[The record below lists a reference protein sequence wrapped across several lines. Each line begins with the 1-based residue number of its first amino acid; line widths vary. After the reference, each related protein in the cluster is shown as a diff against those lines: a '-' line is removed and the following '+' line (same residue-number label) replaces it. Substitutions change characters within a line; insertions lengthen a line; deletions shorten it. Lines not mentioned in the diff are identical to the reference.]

1 MSAIGRVAALPRRAE
16 PRLAIVWEDRL
27 LLGTCAPEA
36 LRALS
41 RHGVVV
47 GDLVAF
53 SWQPPEHFSA
63 LARLGGPQGGRA
75 PEDADA
81 WRWRR
86 PGAAA
91 SRMSRLRLRHRVLR
105 ALRDWLDREG
115 FIEVD
120 TPVLVPA
127 PSPEPQF
134 APFRVGGE
142 YLITSPEFQLKRLL
156 VGGFEKIYRLGPAF
170 RSGEVGRLHNP
181 EFTLLEWYRVGEGL
195 EAMAR
200 DLESLLGATLPLAE
214 ARDAEGRLLVPPD
227 PFHAGE
233 LGSVALDCRAPFPRR
248 SVAALFREHLGMAIE
263 DAGDAPAFREAARRA
278 GLPGAEELAGDFE
291 QAFFALWNRFE
302 PRLGREAPLLVMD
315 WPAPLASLARLKPGD
330 PRVAERMEWIVAGI
344 ELANGFAELTDPE
357 EQRQRF
363 EQDRALR
370 RARGLPEVPLD
381 ERFLGALEEG
391 MPPAAGMALGVD
403 RLVMLLAGARSLA
416 EVLAFTWGE
425 R

>member
-1 MSAIGRVAALPRRAE
+1 
-16 PRLAIVWEDRL
+16 
-27 LLGTCAPEA
+27 
-36 LRALS
+36 
-41 RHGVVV
+41 
-47 GDLVAF
+47 
-53 SWQPPEHFSA
+53 
-63 LARLGGPQGGRA
+63 
-75 PEDADA
+75 
-81 WRWRR
+81 
-86 PGAAA
+86 
-91 SRMSRLRLRHRVLR
+91 MSRLRLRHRVRR
-105 ALRDWLDREG
+105 ALRDWLDHEG

-134 APFRVGGE
+134 APFRAGGE

-170 RSGEVGRLHNP
+170 RSGEAGRLHNP

-195 EAMAR
+195 EAMVR

-227 PFHAGE
+227 PFHASE
-233 LGSVALDCRAPFPRR
+233 LGPAALDCRAPFPKR
-248 SVAALFREHLGMAIE
+248 SVAALFREHLGMTIE

-330 PRVAERMEWIVAGI
+330 PRVAERMEWIMAGI

-357 EQRQRF
+357 EQRRRF
-363 EQDRALR
+363 ERDRALR

-381 ERFLGALEEG
+381 ERFLAALEEG

-403 RLVMLLAGARSLA
+403 RLVMLLAGANSIA
-416 EVLAFTWGE
+416 EVLPFAWGE